1 MIAAYIVS
9 IRSAQ
14 VRHAVTNTM
23 THWHTSYIHDQRV
36 LHTEPFVSSTMST
49 LQYLCEL
56 FNCRASQ
63 LTPPPPPPPGPSTAS
78 PTSPPEAPEAL
89 AANSAF
95 GNFIDGV
102 GTPQTAET
110 VYNDSKVLLDVI
122 DKVGY
127 AVPALKAAAV
137 GIRRIMTVVDVCIS
151 QRLAI
156 TMLELSTLPRVRM

>member
-1 MIAAYIVS
+1 M
-9 IRSAQ
+9 
-14 VRHAVTNTM
+14 
-23 THWHTSYIHDQRV
+23 
-36 LHTEPFVSSTMST
+36 
-49 LQYLCEL
+49 
-56 FNCRASQ
+56 
-63 LTPPPPPPPGPSTAS
+63 
-78 PTSPPEAPEAL
+78 
-89 AANSAF
+89 
-95 GNFIDGV
+95 
-102 GTPQTAET
+102 AET